1 MMKPTLCCLVAGL
14 FMQVCAFAQSVSG
27 GSSIPVSTYIIVDQ
41 FGYRCYDQKTA
52 VIVDPQQGFN
62 APDEFVPGRIYEV
75 RVWSSDSM
83 VFSGS
88 PVAWNDGKTDATA
101 GDRGWWF
108 DFSPVTTP
116 GEYYIF
122 DVEKG
127 VRSYQFKIASD
138 VYKEVLA
145 AATRMYYYQREFTRK
160 EAQYAGSPWTDEKW
174 FPQDTVT
181 RYVNDRNNA
190 ALYKDM
196 RGGWM
201 DAGDVN
207 KYVTFCYQPIHQL
220 LTAFEQNPDAFTD
233 ETNIPESGNGVPDI
247 LDEIRFE
254 MEWMVR
260 MQDPA
265 DGGVHIKMGNIDYN
279 DAWPL
284 STDTRPRYYGPK
296 CSSSSI
302 AAAGMFAHASL
313 VFSGIPG
320 WETLATKLKERA
332 VKAWAW
338 YKTNTRNTNCDDG
351 TIKSGDA
358 DWDLSYQDRAEVV
371 AGIYLYML
379 TGESKY
385 HDAVKANYTKT
396 RPFTDVTWSMY
407 DAPEGDA
414 MLLYTTLPSAD
425 PVVKNAILSRKSSQG
440 KTSAIYF
447 TGEDLY
453 NAWVPLSSY
462 HWGSLNPRANI
473 GNANMDFI
481 DYHIDAADNQRYA
494 GRALNI
500 LHYFHGVNPF
510 NMVYLSNMG
519 SYGAERSVRKI
530 YHAWY
535 RYGTSLA
542 DNPAPGYVPGGPN
555 KDYGGNLASL
565 KNQPPQKCF
574 LEFNDGWPANSWE
587 ITEPAIYYQSA
598 YVKLL
603 SHFIGENCKG
613 KVVPDSVVLNMK
625 SISLKQNSSYRL
637 KADIYPAD
645 VCNRFIRWVV
655 ADTAIAEVDNYGL
668 LKAKKEGNTLLFVV
682 SFANETIT
690 DTCYVEVIPCTR
702 TAWGNDPVHLPGRI
716 EAENFDIG
724 CGEEAY
730 FDKDTTNNG
739 GVYRTEG
746 VDIESCSEGGYNIGW
761 IEQDEWTEYSVEVDS
776 ACYYV
781 AEFRV
786 AAQSA
791 QGGVEL
797 FFSEGPVLTGTQSF
811 SPTGGWQVWKTV
823 RSSPFFLQKG
833 RQIMRLI
840 MKTSLFNINYI
851 DIRYHDPLSVGKN
864 QILHPVLFPNPAV
877 TECKVFFPERAKSKL
892 VQVFDCMGR
901 LVYSLACKECES
913 INIPVTQL
921 VTDDSF
927 FLVKISTGSQHY
939 YDKLAVIR

>member
-1 MMKPTLCCLVAGL
+1 MKKSLFVAGL
-14 FMQVCAFAQSVSG
+14 FLHTCTFANSGSG
-27 GSSIPVSTYIIVDQ
+27 GSSIPVSTYIMVDQ
-41 FGYRCYDQKTA
+41 FGYRCYDKKTA

-62 APDEFVPGRIYEV
+62 AQDAFQPGNSYEV
-75 RVWSSDSM
+75 RRWADDS
-83 VFSGS
+83 VVYRGV
-88 PVAWNDGKTDATA
+88 PVPWNNGMTDATS

-160 EAQYAGSPWTDEKW
+160 EAQYAGSAWTDEKW

-247 LDEIRFE
+247 LDEVRFE

-265 DGGVHIKMGNIDYN
+265 DGGVHIKMGNIDYY

-313 VFSGIPG
+313 VFSKVPG
-320 WETLATKLKERA
+320 WEDLAAGLKERA
-332 VKAWAW
+332 MRAWAW
-338 YKTNTRNTNCDDG
+338 YKTNPRSTNCDDG

-379 TGESKY
+379 TGENKY

-414 MLLYTTLPSAD
+414 LLLYTTLPSAD
-425 PVVKNAILSRKSSQG
+425 LVVKNAILSRKSSQG
-440 KTSAIYF
+440 KTSSIYF
-447 TGEDLY
+447 AGEDLY
-453 NAWVPLSSY
+453 NAWVPLYSY

-481 DYHIDAADNQRYA
+481 DYHIDTSDNQRYA
-494 GRALNI
+494 ERALNI

-519 SYGAERSVRKI
+519 NYGAERSVRKI

-535 RYGTSLA
+535 RFGTSLA

-587 ITEPAIYYQSA
+587 ITEPGIYYQSA

-603 SHFIGENCKG
+603 SHFIGENCQG
-613 KVVPDSVVLNMK
+613 NDSVALNVK
-625 SISLKQNSSYRL
+625 NISLKQNASSRL
-637 KADIYPAD
+637 KALIY
-645 VCNRFIRWVV
+645 
-655 ADTAIAEVDNYGL
+655 
-668 LKAKKEGNTLLFVV
+668 
-682 SFANETIT
+682 
-690 DTCYVEVIPCTR
+690 
-702 TAWGNDPVHLPGRI
+702 
-716 EAENFDIG
+716 
-724 CGEEAY
+724 
-730 FDKDTTNNG
+730 
-739 GVYRTEG
+739 
-746 VDIESCSEGGYNIGW
+746 
-761 IEQDEWTEYSVEVDS
+761 
-776 ACYYV
+776 
-781 AEFRV
+781 
-786 AAQSA
+786 
-791 QGGVEL
+791 
-797 FFSEGPVLTGTQSF
+797 
-811 SPTGGWQVWKTV
+811 
-823 RSSPFFLQKG
+823 
-833 RQIMRLI
+833 
-840 MKTSLFNINYI
+840 
-851 DIRYHDPLSVGKN
+851 
-864 QILHPVLFPNPAV
+864 PNPAV
-877 TECKVFFPERAKSKL
+877 TECSVAFSDRIGGKL
-892 VQVFDCMGR
+892 VQIFNCTGR
-901 LVYSLACKECES
+901 MVYSSACEDCES
-913 INIPVTQL
+913 ISIPVAQL
-921 VTDDSF
+921 ANDGSF
-927 FLVKISTGSQHY
+927 FLIRIYAGSQLY
-939 YDKLAVIR
+939 YDKLTVIR